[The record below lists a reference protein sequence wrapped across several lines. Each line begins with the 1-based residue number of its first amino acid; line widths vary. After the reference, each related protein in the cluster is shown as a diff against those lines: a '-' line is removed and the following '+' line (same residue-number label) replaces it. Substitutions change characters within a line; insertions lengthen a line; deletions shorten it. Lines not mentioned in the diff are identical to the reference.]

1 MYLSLCVYLPLS
13 IQGYFWHTNTWAP
26 DRRQRAHTHVLSN
39 NTLSLP
45 LFLSLA
51 YVPVA
56 SFSLPSFSCC
66 CCCCCCVAWRHTC
79 STWRRAANMIDP
91 VTCVLTQGAH
101 SGRPLIKQK
110 IAINWDFCNV
120 HSLIKAKAAIEQQQ
134 ITAQQKKTGHYF
146 EADKR
151 PWLSLYIY
159 LAIAVYQLL
168 RCNCE

>member
-39 NTLSLP
+39 TLSLP

-56 SFSLPSFSCC
+56 SFSLPSFS
-66 CCCCCCVAWRHTC
+66 CCCCVAWRHTC

-134 ITAQQKKTGHYF
+134 ITEQQKKTGHYF

-159 LAIAVYQLL
+159 LWLSQFISYCVGIV
-168 RCNCE
+168 NN